1 MHNIKEYTNFKDYK
15 LIIAIA
21 IPMIISN
28 ISTPILGIVDTSII
42 GRISIEQ
49 IGAIAIGSSLLS
61 FVYFCF
67 SFFRMGTTG
76 LIAQAWGINDIN
88 NIYRILKSN
97 IFIAFLC
104 SLICIPLILIFKN
117 FLLDIYTTNIEIHN
131 HASLYINIRIFG
143 APATFI
149 NFIIFG
155 FLLGSKKPWEL
166 LKLVLFMNLLNI
178 ILDLYLGLYLSM
190 QLEGIAYGTLISEF
204 SGMLLGL
211 YYVKRNIPSIK
222 DKNIT
227 INITN
232 NIFKIVK
239 SNTNLFIRTSLILIS
254 ILMFTAIGSRLGNT
268 ILAANAILIMLQMFI
283 SYSLDGFA
291 QAAEVLI
298 GNEFSKK
305 NKNKIIKI
313 AISSTIISFI
323 FAIIYFLIFYLFIDN
338 IIILMTSINSVIVE
352 TQNYAL
358 WIIVSP
364 LISFLSFQMDGIF
377 IGANKTRMMRN
388 TVIISFIIFIISLC
402 ILVPIY
408 ENNGLWLSFILFLFL
423 RGVLLATKFKEIFNF
438 N

>member
-1 MHNIKEYTNFKDYK
+1 MHNIKEYTNFKYYK

-97 IFIAFLC
+97 MFIAFLC

-190 QLEGIAYGTLISEF
+190 QLKGIAYGTLISEF

-377 IGANKTRMMRN
+377 IGANKTRIMRN

-423 RGVLLATKFKEIFNF
+423 RGVLLVTKFKEIYNF

>member
-1 MHNIKEYTNFKDYK
+1 MHNIKEYTNFKYYK

-97 IFIAFLC
+97 MFIAFLC

-178 ILDLYLGLYLSM
+178 ILDLYFGLYLSM
-190 QLEGIAYGTLISEF
+190 NLKGIAYGTLISEF

-227 INITN
+227 INLTN

-338 IIILMTSINSVIVE
+338 IIILMTSINSVILE

-377 IGANKTRMMRN
+377 IGANKTRIMRN

-423 RGVLLATKFKEIFNF
+423 RGVLLVTKFKEIYNF

>member
-1 MHNIKEYTNFKDYK
+1 MHNIKEYTNFKYYK

-97 IFIAFLC
+97 MFIAFLC

-178 ILDLYLGLYLSM
+178 ILDLYFGLYLSM
-190 QLEGIAYGTLISEF
+190 NLKGIAYGTLISEF

-211 YYVKRNIPSIK
+211 YYEKRNIPSIK

-232 NIFKIVK
+232 NIFKIIK

-377 IGANKTRMMRN
+377 IGANKTRIMRN

-423 RGVLLATKFKEIFNF
+423 RGVLLVTKFKEIYNF

>member
-1 MHNIKEYTNFKDYK
+1 MIS
-15 LIIAIA
+15 IAIA

-97 IFIAFLC
+97 MFIAFLC

-190 QLEGIAYGTLISEF
+190 QLKGIAYGTLISEF

-211 YYVKRNIPSIK
+211 YYVKRNFPSIK

-227 INITN
+227 INLTN

-377 IGANKTRMMRN
+377 IGANKTRIMRN